1 MLEIPMSPSVLDRS
15 RAAVAPD
22 RQATARTRPFRLS
35 EVRWATLATALFVLG
50 LATQFGAAPAWIWW
64 TLYLACYVTG
74 GWEPALAGVQALRE
88 KSLDVDLLMI
98 VAAIGAAAIGQVL
111 DGGLLI
117 VIFATSGA
125 LEAFLTQRTA
135 DSIRSL
141 LDLAPESATVVTE
154 SGHETAVDAATLCVG
169 DTIVVRPGERIGGD
183 GQVVSGASDVDQA
196 SITGEPLPV
205 AKHPGDE
212 VFAGTLNGTGVLRI
226 RVDRAATDTVIARI
240 VTMVQEASATK
251 AKAQLFIEK
260 VEQYYSVAV
269 VAATLAV
276 FLIPLALGAALQPA
290 LLRAMTFMIVASPC
304 AVVLATMPPLL
315 AAMAT
320 AGRNGVLVKSAVVM
334 EQLGSITAVA
344 FDKTGTLT
352 LGSPRLTDL
361 HALEEMRYDADTV
374 LTWAAAA
381 EHPSEHPLAR
391 AIVAAATEHGLQLP
405 MAQDFDSAPGRGV
418 RATVDGHTVEVGSPS
433 HLLSDADTSTPMT
446 IVVADLEA
454 AGKTVVIVVVD
465 SAPAGILALADQL
478 RPGAAD
484 TVAEL
489 TARTGTAPVLLTGDN
504 PRAATTLAAQIGIT
518 DIRAGLLPHDKV
530 AAVREIE
537 DAGQRVLLV
546 GDGVNDAPALAA
558 AHTGVAMGRA
568 GSDLALETAD
578 AVIVR
583 DDLAT
588 LPAVIALSRRAR
600 RIVIANLAIATTFI
614 TGLVL
619 WDLLGQLPLP
629 LGVAGHEGSTVIVG
643 LNGMRLLAQRA
654 WGTSPTTPVDAMKLR
669 ESPGTAV
676 APG

>member
-1 MLEIPMSPSVLDRS
+1 MSPPVLDRS

-22 RQATARTRPFRLS
+22 RQPRARTRPFALP
-35 EVRWATLATALFVLG
+35 EVRWATVATVLFVFG
-50 LATQFGAAPAWIWW
+50 LAAQFGGAPAWLWW
-64 TLYLACYVTG
+64 ALYLACYVTG
-74 GWEPALAGVQALRE
+74 GWEPALAGLQALRA

-135 DSIRSL
+135 DSVRSL
-141 LDLAPESATVVTE
+141 LDLAPESATVITE
-154 SGHETAVDAATLCVG
+154 SGDETVVDAATLSVG
-169 DTIVVRPGERIGGD
+169 DIIVVRPGERIGGD

-205 AKHPGDE
+205 AKNPGDE

-226 RVDRAATDTVIARI
+226 RVDRAAADTVVARI
-240 VTMVQEASATK
+240 VAMVQEASATK

-260 VEQYYSVAV
+260 VEQYYSIGV

-276 FLIPLALGAALQPA
+276 FFVPLALGAALQPA

-352 LGSPRLTDL
+352 QGAPQLTDVETFDETR
-361 HALEEMRYDADTV
+361 HDADTI

-381 EHPSEHPLAR
+381 EHPSEHPLAQ
-391 AIVAAATEHGLQLP
+391 AIVAAADERGLRLP
-405 MAQDFDSAPGRGV
+405 TARDFNSAPGRGV
-418 RATVDGHTVEVGSPS
+418 HATIDGHNVEVGSPP
-433 HLLSDADTSTPMT
+433 HLLSDADKSTPMT
-446 IVVADLEA
+446 ATVADLEA
-454 AGKTVVIVVVD
+454 AGKTVVIVVADGV
-465 SAPAGILALADQL
+465 PAGILALADQL
-478 RPGAAD
+478 RPGAAG

-489 TARTGTAPVLLTGDN
+489 TTLTGTEPVLLTGDN
-504 PRAATTLAAQIGIT
+504 RRAATTLAAQIGIT
-518 DIRAGLLPHDKV
+518 DIRAGLLPQDKV
-530 AAVREIE
+530 TAVRELE
-537 DAGQRVLLV
+537 GAGRRVLLV

-619 WDLLGQLPLP
+619 WDLLGHLPLP

-643 LNGMRLLAQRA
+643 LNGMRLLARRA
-654 WGTSPTTPVDAMKLR
+654 WTGGA
-669 ESPGTAV
+669 AV
-676 APG
+676 

>member
-1 MLEIPMSPSVLDRS
+1 MCSYVPVWWRCPAVFPKVKFPMSPPVLDRS
-15 RAAVAPD
+15 RAALAPD
-22 RQATARTRPFRLS
+22 RQPRARTRPFALP
-35 EVRWATLATALFVLG
+35 EVRWASVATVLFVLG
-50 LATQFGAAPAWIWW
+50 LAAQFGGAPAWMWW
-64 TLYLACYVTG
+64 SLYLACYVTG
-74 GWEPALAGVQALRE
+74 GWEPALAGLQALRG

-135 DSIRSL
+135 DSVRSL
-141 LDLAPESATVVTE
+141 LDLAPESATVITE
-154 SGHETAVDAATLCVG
+154 SGDETVVDAATLSVG
-169 DTIVVRPGERIGGD
+169 DVIVVRPGERIGGD

-205 AKHPGDE
+205 AKNPGDE

-226 RVDRAATDTVIARI
+226 RVDRAAADTVVARI

-260 VEQYYSVAV
+260 VEQYYSIGV

-276 FLIPLALGAALQPA
+276 FFVPLALGVALQPA

-352 LGSPRLTDL
+352 QGTPQLTDVETL
-361 HALEEMRYDADTV
+361 DEARYDTDTI

-381 EHPSEHPLAR
+381 EHPSEHPLAQ
-391 AIVAAATEHGLQLP
+391 AIVAAATDRGLRLP

-418 RATVDGHTVEVGSPS
+418 RATIGGHSIEVGSPR
-433 HLLSDADTSTPMT
+433 HLLPDGDTSSP
-446 IVVADLEA
+446 ISAGVAELEA
-454 AGKTVVIVVVD
+454 AGKTVVIVAAD
-465 SAPAGILALADQL
+465 GAAAGIVALADQL

-489 TARTGTAPVLLTGDN
+489 TALTGTAPVLLTGDN
-504 PRAATTLAAQIGIT
+504 ARAATTLATQLGIT
-518 DIRAGLLPHDKV
+518 DIRAGLLPQDKV
-530 AAVREIE
+530 TAVRELE
-537 DAGQRVLLV
+537 DAGRRMLLV

-619 WDLLGQLPLP
+619 WDLLGHLPLP

-654 WGTSPTTPVDAMKLR
+654 WTTIPRSV
-669 ESPGTAV
+669 
-676 APG
+676 

>member
-1 MLEIPMSPSVLDRS
+1 MFLYGGDVPPTPHVEFPMSSPVLDLS
-15 RAAVAPD
+15 RAAAPD
-22 RQATARTRPFRLS
+22 RERSARTRPFALP
-35 EVRWATLATALFVLG
+35 EVRWASLATVLFVLG
-50 LATQFGAAPAWIWW
+50 LAAQFGGAPAWMWW
-64 TLYLACYVTG
+64 ALYLACYVTG
-74 GWEPALAGVQALRE
+74 GWEPALAGLQALRA

-135 DSIRSL
+135 DSVRSL
-141 LDLAPESATVVTE
+141 LDLAPESATVITE
-154 SGHETAVDAATLCVG
+154 SGDETVVDAAALSVG
-169 DTIVVRPGERIGGD
+169 DVIVVRPGERIGGD
-183 GQVVSGASDVDQA
+183 GQVISGASDVDQA

-205 AKHPGDE
+205 AKNPGDE

-226 RVDRAATDTVIARI
+226 RVDRAAADTVIARI

-260 VEQYYSVAV
+260 IEQYYSIGV

-276 FLIPLALGAALQPA
+276 FAIPLALGAALQPA

-352 LGSPRLTDL
+352 QGAPQLTDVETL
-361 HALEEMRYDADTV
+361 DEKRYDTDTI
-374 LTWAAAA
+374 LIWAAAA

-391 AIVAAATEHGLQLP
+391 AIVAAATERGLRP
-405 MAQDFDSAPGRGV
+405 PSAQDFDSAPGRGV
-418 RATVDGHTVEVGSPS
+418 RATVDGHTVQVGSPR
-433 HLLSDADTSTPMT
+433 HLLPDSSATSASLTAA
-446 IVVADLEA
+446 VADLEA
-454 AGKTVVIVVVD
+454 AGKTVVIVVAD
-465 SAPAGILALADQL
+465 DAPAGILALADQL

-489 TARTGTAPVLLTGDN
+489 SALTGTAPALLTGDN
-504 PRAATTLAAQIGIT
+504 ARAANTLAAQIGIT
-518 DIRAGLLPHDKV
+518 DIRAGLLPQDKV
-530 AAVREIE
+530 TAVRELE
-537 DAGQRVLLV
+537 DAGQRLLLV

-558 AHTGVAMGRA
+558 AHTGVAMGHA

-583 DDLAT
+583 DELAT

-619 WDLLGQLPLP
+619 WDLLGHLPLP

-654 WGTSPTTPVDAMKLR
+654 WTNR
-669 ESPGTAV
+669 
-676 APG
+676 

>member
-1 MLEIPMSPSVLDRS
+1 M
-15 RAAVAPD
+15 
-22 RQATARTRPFRLS
+22 
-35 EVRWATLATALFVLG
+35 
-50 LATQFGAAPAWIWW
+50 
-64 TLYLACYVTG
+64 
-74 GWEPALAGVQALRE
+74 
-88 KSLDVDLLMI
+88 
-98 VAAIGAAAIGQVL
+98 
-111 DGGLLI
+111 
-117 VIFATSGA
+117 
-125 LEAFLTQRTA
+125 
-135 DSIRSL
+135 
-141 LDLAPESATVVTE
+141 
-154 SGHETAVDAATLCVG
+154 
-169 DTIVVRPGERIGGD
+169 IVVRPGERIGGD

-205 AKHPGDE
+205 AKNPGDE

-226 RVDRAATDTVIARI
+226 RVDRAAADTVVARI
-240 VTMVQEASATK
+240 VAMVQEASATK

-260 VEQYYSVAV
+260 VEQYYSIGV

-276 FLIPLALGAALQPA
+276 FFVPLALGAALQPA

-352 LGSPRLTDL
+352 QGTPQLTDVETL
-361 HALEEMRYDADTV
+361 DGTRYDTDTI

-381 EHPSEHPLAR
+381 EHPSEHPLAQ
-391 AIVAAATEHGLQLP
+391 AIVAAATERGLRLP
-405 MAQDFDSAPGRGV
+405 TAQDFDSAPGRGV
-418 RATVDGHTVEVGSPS
+418 RATIDGHSVVVGSPR
-433 HLLSDADTSTPMT
+433 HLLPDADTSTPIT
-446 IVVADLEA
+446 IAVADLEA
-454 AGKTVVIVVVD
+454 AGKTVVIVVAD
-465 SAPAGILALADQL
+465 GATAGILALADQL
-478 RPGAAD
+478 RPGAVD
-484 TVAEL
+484 TVADL
-489 TARTGTAPVLLTGDN
+489 TALTGTAPVLLTGDN
-504 PRAATTLAAQIGIT
+504 ARAATTLATHIGIT
-518 DIRAGLLPHDKV
+518 DVRAGLLPQDKV
-530 AAVREIE
+530 AAVRELE
-537 DAGQRVLLV
+537 DAGRRVLLV

-619 WDLLGQLPLP
+619 WDLLGHLPLP

-654 WGTSPTTPVDAMKLR
+654 WTGGA
-669 ESPGTAV
+669 AV
-676 APG
+676 

>member
-1 MLEIPMSPSVLDRS
+1 MSRPVLDLS

-22 RQATARTRPFRLS
+22 RQPRTRTRPFALP
-35 EVRWATLATALFVLG
+35 EVRWASVATVLFVLG
-50 LATQFGAAPAWIWW
+50 LAAQFGGASTSVWW
-64 TLYLACYVTG
+64 ALYLACYVTG
-74 GWEPALAGVQALRE
+74 GWEPALAGLQALRE

-98 VAAIGAAAIGQVL
+98 VAAIGAAAIGQIL

-135 DSIRSL
+135 DSVRSL
-141 LDLAPESATVVTE
+141 LDLAPDSATVLTA
-154 SGHETAVDAATLCVG
+154 SGDETVVDAATLSVG
-169 DTIVVRPGERIGGD
+169 DLILVRPGERIGGD
-183 GQVVSGASDVDQA
+183 GQVISGASDVDQA

-205 AKHPGDE
+205 AKNLGDE

-226 RVDRAATDTVIARI
+226 RVDRAAADTVIARI

-260 VEQYYSVAV
+260 VEQYYSIGV
-269 VAATLAV
+269 VAATVAV
-276 FLIPLALGAALQPA
+276 FFIPLALGAALQPA

-352 LGSPRLTDL
+352 QGAPQVTDVETL
-361 HALEEMRYDADTV
+361 NETRYDTDTILV
-374 LTWAAAA
+374 WAAAA

-391 AIVAAATEHGLQLP
+391 AIVAAATERGLRLP
-405 MAQDFDSAPGRGV
+405 VARDFDSAPGRGV
-418 RATVDGHTVEVGSPS
+418 RATIDGHTVQVGSPR
-433 HLLSDADTSTPMT
+433 HLLPDTDTSATSASMT
-446 IVVADLEA
+446 ATVADLEA
-454 AGKTVVIVVVD
+454 AGKTVVIVAAD
-465 SAPAGILALADQL
+465 GAPAGVLALADQL

-489 TARTGTAPVLLTGDN
+489 TALTGTAPVLLTGDN
-504 PRAATTLAAQIGIT
+504 ARAATTLAAQLGIT
-518 DIRAGLLPHDKV
+518 DIRAGLLPQDKV
-530 AAVREIE
+530 TAVRELE
-537 DAGQRVLLV
+537 NAGRRMLLV

-600 RIVIANLAIATTFI
+600 RIVIANLALATTFI

-619 WDLLGQLPLP
+619 WDLLGHLPLP

-643 LNGMRLLAQRA
+643 LNGMRLLAQRT
-654 WGTSPTTPVDAMKLR
+654 WTR
-669 ESPGTAV
+669 
-676 APG
+676 

>member
-1 MLEIPMSPSVLDRS
+1 
-15 RAAVAPD
+15 
-22 RQATARTRPFRLS
+22 
-35 EVRWATLATALFVLG
+35 VLG
-50 LATQFGAAPAWIWW
+50 LAAQFGGAPAWMWW
-64 TLYLACYVTG
+64 ALYLACYVTG
-74 GWEPALAGVQALRE
+74 GWEPALAGLKALRA

-135 DSIRSL
+135 DSVRSL
-141 LDLAPESATVVTE
+141 LDLAPESATVITE
-154 SGHETAVDAATLCVG
+154 SGHETAVDAAVLSVG
-169 DTIVVRPGERIGGD
+169 DVIVVRPGERIGGD
-183 GQVVSGASDVDQA
+183 GQVISGASDVDQA

-205 AKHPGDE
+205 VKNLGDE

-226 RVDRAATDTVIARI
+226 RVYRAAADTVIARI

-260 VEQYYSVAV
+260 VEQYYSIGV

-276 FLIPLALGAALQPA
+276 MFIPLALGAALQPA

-320 AGRNGVLVKSAVVM
+320 AGRNGVLIKSAVVM

-352 LGSPRLTDL
+352 QGTPQVTDVETL
-361 HALEEMRYDADTV
+361 DETRWDTDTI
-374 LTWAAAA
+374 LIWAAAA

-391 AIVAAATEHGLQLP
+391 AIVAAATERGLRP
-405 MAQDFDSAPGRGV
+405 PTAQDFDSAPGRGV
-418 RATVDGHTVEVGSPS
+418 RAIVGSHIVQVGSPR
-433 HLLSDADTSTPMT
+433 HLLPDADTSATSASIT
-446 IVVADLEA
+446 ATAAALEGA
-454 AGKTVVIVVVD
+454 AKTVVVVIVD
-465 SAPAGILALADQL
+465 DAPAGILALADQL

-489 TARTGTAPVLLTGDN
+489 TALTGTAPALLTGDN
-504 PRAATTLAAQIGIT
+504 VRAATTFAAQIGIT

-530 AAVREIE
+530 TAVRELE
-537 DAGQRVLLV
+537 DAGQRVLIV

-619 WDLLGQLPLP
+619 WDLLGHLPLP

-654 WGTSPTTPVDAMKLR
+654 W
-669 ESPGTAV
+669 TA
-676 APG
+676 

>member
-1 MLEIPMSPSVLDRS
+1 MSPPVLDHS

-22 RQATARTRPFRLS
+22 RQPRTRTRPFALP
-35 EVRWATLATALFVLG
+35 EVRWATVATVLFVFG
-50 LATQFGAAPAWIWW
+50 LAAQFGGAPAWLCWA
-64 TLYLACYVTG
+64 LYLSCYVTG
-74 GWEPALAGVQALRE
+74 GWEPALAGLQALRA

-135 DSIRSL
+135 DSVRSL
-141 LDLAPESATVVTE
+141 LDLAPESATVITE
-154 SGHETAVDAATLCVG
+154 SGDETAVDAAALSVG
-169 DTIVVRPGERIGGD
+169 DVIVVRPGERIGGD

-205 AKHPGDE
+205 AKNPGDE

-226 RVDRAATDTVIARI
+226 RVDRAAADTVVARI
-240 VTMVQEASATK
+240 VAMVQEASATK

-260 VEQYYSVAV
+260 VEQYYSIGV

-276 FLIPLALGAALQPA
+276 FFVPLALGAALQPA

-352 LGSPRLTDL
+352 QGAPQLTDVETL
-361 HALEEMRYDADTV
+361 DEARHDTDTI

-381 EHPSEHPLAR
+381 EHPSEHPLAQ
-391 AIVAAATEHGLQLP
+391 AIVAAATEGGLRLP
-405 MAQDFDSAPGRGV
+405 TAQDFNSAPGRGV
-418 RATVDGHTVEVGSPS
+418 RATIDGHSIEVGSPE
-433 HLLSDADTSTPMT
+433 HLLSDADKSTSMT
-446 IVVADLEA
+446 AAVADLEA
-454 AGKTVVIVVVD
+454 VGKTVVVVADDGV
-465 SAPAGILALADQL
+465 PVGILALADQL
-478 RPGAAD
+478 RPGAAG

-489 TARTGTAPVLLTGDN
+489 TALTGAEPVLLTGDN
-504 PRAATTLAAQIGIT
+504 RRAATTLAAQIGIT
-518 DIRAGLLPHDKV
+518 DIRAGLLPQDKV
-530 AAVREIE
+530 TAVREIE
-537 DAGQRVLLV
+537 GAGRRVLLV

-600 RIVIANLAIATTFI
+600 RIVIANLAIATAFI

-619 WDLLGQLPLP
+619 WDLLGHLPLP

-643 LNGMRLLAQRA
+643 LNGMRLLARRA
-654 WGTSPTTPVDAMKLR
+654 WTGGA
-669 ESPGTAV
+669 AV
-676 APG
+676 

>member
-1 MLEIPMSPSVLDRS
+1 
-15 RAAVAPD
+15 
-22 RQATARTRPFRLS
+22 
-35 EVRWATLATALFVLG
+35 
-50 LATQFGAAPAWIWW
+50 
-64 TLYLACYVTG
+64 
-74 GWEPALAGVQALRE
+74 
-88 KSLDVDLLMI
+88 MI

-135 DSIRSL
+135 DSVRSL
-141 LDLAPESATVVTE
+141 LDLAPDSATVITE
-154 SGHETAVDAATLCVG
+154 SGHEMVVDAATLSVG
-169 DTIVVRPGERIGGD
+169 DVIVVRPGERIGGD
-183 GQVVSGASDVDQA
+183 GQVISGASEVDQA

-205 AKHPGDE
+205 AKNPGDE

-226 RVDRAATDTVIARI
+226 RVDRAAADTVVARI
-240 VTMVQEASATK
+240 VAMVQEASATK

-260 VEQYYSVAV
+260 VEQYYSIGV

-276 FLIPLALGAALQPA
+276 FFVPVALGVALQPA

-334 EQLGSITAVA
+334 EQLGSITALA
-344 FDKTGTLT
+344 F
-352 LGSPRLTDL
+352 TD
-361 HALEEMRYDADTV
+361 TI

-381 EHPSEHPLAR
+381 EHPSEHPLAT
-391 AIVAAATEHGLQLP
+391 AIVATAAHRGLRLP
-405 MAQDFDSAPGRGV
+405 TAQDFDSAPGRGV
-418 RATVDGHTVEVGSPS
+418 RATIDGHSIEVGSPR
-433 HLLSDADTSTPMT
+433 HLLPDGDTSSP
-446 IVVADLEA
+446 ISAAVADLEA
-454 AGKTVVIVVVD
+454 AGKTVVIVVAD
-465 SAPAGILALADQL
+465 GAAAGILALADQL

-489 TARTGTAPVLLTGDN
+489 TALTGTAPVLLTGDN
-504 PRAATTLAAQIGIT
+504 ARAATTLAAQLGIT
-518 DIRAGLLPHDKV
+518 DIRAGLLPQDKV
-530 AAVREIE
+530 TAVRELE
-537 DAGQRVLLV
+537 NAGRRMLLV

-619 WDLLGQLPLP
+619 WDLLGHLPLP

-654 WGTSPTTPVDAMKLR
+654 W
-669 ESPGTAV
+669 TAV
-676 APG
+676 PAPTALDSVTARERNRS

>member
-1 MLEIPMSPSVLDRS
+1 MSPPVLDRS
-15 RAAVAPD
+15 RAAVAAD
-22 RQATARTRPFRLS
+22 RQPTARTRAFRLP
-35 EVRWATLATALFVLG
+35 EVRWASVATVLFVLG
-50 LATQFGAAPAWIWW
+50 LAAQFGGAPAWMWW
-64 TLYLACYVTG
+64 SLYLACYITG
-74 GWEPALAGVQALRE
+74 GWEPALAGLQALRE

-135 DSIRSL
+135 DSVRSL
-141 LDLAPESATVVTE
+141 LDLAPESATVITE
-154 SGHETAVDAATLCVG
+154 SGHETVVDAAALSIG
-169 DTIVVRPGERIGGD
+169 DVIVVRPGERIGGD
-183 GQVVSGASDVDQA
+183 GQVISGASDVDQA

-205 AKHPGDE
+205 AKNPGDE
-212 VFAGTLNGTGVLRI
+212 VFAGTLNGTGVLRV
-226 RVDRAATDTVIARI
+226 RVDRAAADTVIARI

-260 VEQYYSVAV
+260 VEQYYSIGV

-276 FLIPLALGAALQPA
+276 FFIPLALGAALQPA

-352 LGSPRLTDL
+352 LGTPRLTDL
-361 HALEEMRYDADTV
+361 EALDETRYDTDTI
-374 LTWAAAA
+374 LIWAAAA

-391 AIVAAATEHGLQLP
+391 AIVAAATDRGLRP
-405 MAQDFDSAPGRGV
+405 PTAQDFDSAPGRGV
-418 RATVDGHTVEVGSPS
+418 RATIDGHSVEVGSPR
-433 HLLSDADTSTPMT
+433 HLLTDTDTSATSASMT
-446 IVVADLEA
+446 AAVADLEA
-454 AGKTVVIVVVD
+454 AGKTVVIVVAD
-465 SAPAGILALADQL
+465 GAAAGILALADQL
-478 RPGAAD
+478 RPGVAD

-489 TARTGTAPVLLTGDN
+489 AALTGTAPVLLTGDN
-504 PRAATTLAAQIGIT
+504 ARAATTLGAQIGIT
-518 DIRAGLLPHDKV
+518 DIRAGLLPQDKV
-530 AAVREIE
+530 TAVRELE
-537 DAGQRVLLV
+537 DAGRRVLLV

-619 WDLLGQLPLP
+619 WDLLGHLPLP

-654 WGTSPTTPVDAMKLR
+654 WTMNPTPTAQAARHSPTDKPATNP
-669 ESPGTAV
+669 
-676 APG
+676 

>member
-1 MLEIPMSPSVLDRS
+1 MSPPVLDHS

-22 RQATARTRPFRLS
+22 RQPRTRTRPFALP
-35 EVRWATLATALFVLG
+35 EVRWATVATVLFVFG
-50 LATQFGAAPAWIWW
+50 LAAQFGGAPAWLCWA
-64 TLYLACYVTG
+64 LYLSCYVTG
-74 GWEPALAGVQALRE
+74 GWEPALAGLQALRA

-135 DSIRSL
+135 DSVRSL
-141 LDLAPESATVVTE
+141 LDLAPESATVITE
-154 SGHETAVDAATLCVG
+154 SGDETVVDAAALSVG
-169 DTIVVRPGERIGGD
+169 DVIVVRPGERIGGD

-205 AKHPGDE
+205 AKNPGDE

-226 RVDRAATDTVIARI
+226 RVDRAAADTVVARI
-240 VTMVQEASATK
+240 VAMVQEASATK

-260 VEQYYSVAV
+260 VEQYYSIGV

-276 FLIPLALGAALQPA
+276 FFVPLALGAALQPA

-352 LGSPRLTDL
+352 QGAPQLTDVETL
-361 HALEEMRYDADTV
+361 DEARHDTDTI

-381 EHPSEHPLAR
+381 EHPSEHPLAQ
-391 AIVAAATEHGLQLP
+391 AIVAAATEGGLRLP
-405 MAQDFDSAPGRGV
+405 TAQDFNSAPGRGV
-418 RATVDGHTVEVGSPS
+418 RATIDGHSIEVGSPE
-433 HLLSDADTSTPMT
+433 HLLSDADKSTSMT
-446 IVVADLEA
+446 AAVADLEA
-454 AGKTVVIVVVD
+454 VGKTVVVVADDGV
-465 SAPAGILALADQL
+465 PVGILALADQL
-478 RPGAAD
+478 RPGAAG

-489 TARTGTAPVLLTGDN
+489 TALTGAEPVLLTGDN
-504 PRAATTLAAQIGIT
+504 RRAATTLAAQIGIT
-518 DIRAGLLPHDKV
+518 DIRAGLLPQDKV
-530 AAVREIE
+530 TAVREIE
-537 DAGQRVLLV
+537 GAGRRVLLV

-619 WDLLGQLPLP
+619 WDLLGHLPLP

-643 LNGMRLLAQRA
+643 LNGMRLLARRA
-654 WGTSPTTPVDAMKLR
+654 WTGGA
-669 ESPGTAV
+669 AV
-676 APG
+676 